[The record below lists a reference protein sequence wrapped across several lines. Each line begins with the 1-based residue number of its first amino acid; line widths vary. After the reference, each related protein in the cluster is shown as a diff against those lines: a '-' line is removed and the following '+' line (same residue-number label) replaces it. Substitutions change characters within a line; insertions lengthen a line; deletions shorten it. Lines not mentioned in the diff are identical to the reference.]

1 MLFAVCLSHEFV
13 LVIVLQAAP
22 YHAPFYVR
30 PPENRSQ
37 SGGKS
42 GENRLGSKKLS
53 SGWPLQILMNINV
66 QEGLFNIIFNI
77 QIMLL

>member
-30 PPENRSQ
+30 LPENRSQ
-37 SGGKS
+37 SGEKS